1 MIKKA
6 SPCQFTNMLD
16 FRSIWTIWN
25 NSLKD
30 WKCGC
35 RRQRTT
41 NWKVRFEN
49 HRLTGN
55 QRTVTLSH
63 PPASPASIKVTTEVQ
78 HPTLGMNILLSKSI
92 PSYQKPTTTITQS
105 CFLVCIQLYFS
116 YLHSAPTVFRLEV
129 TSLYLIT
136 HKHVLTGRGG
146 QNYANSWGKNHQHL
160 HITKKG

>member
-30 WKCGC
+30 WKCDC
-35 RRQRTT
+35 RRQRMT

-55 QRTVTLSH
+55 QRIVTLSH
-63 PPASPASIKVTTEVQ
+63 PPASPASIKDTTEVQ
-78 HPTLGMNILLSKSI
+78 HPTLGINILLSKSI

-146 QNYANSWGKNHQHL
+146 QNYANSWGKNRQHL
-160 HITKKG
+160 HITKKE